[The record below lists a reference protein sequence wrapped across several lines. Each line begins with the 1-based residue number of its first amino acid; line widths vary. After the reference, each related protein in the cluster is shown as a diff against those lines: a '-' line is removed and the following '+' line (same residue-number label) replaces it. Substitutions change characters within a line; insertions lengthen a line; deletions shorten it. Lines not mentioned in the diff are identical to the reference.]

1 MALIDMFKR
10 LTGGK
15 QQKQQPPVKPKTTTS
30 GSKSGVGSGLVDDTD
45 LISTVVADTIK
56 HAAVNDGKKRND
68 VDVKFTIQG
77 QEYEVNVKNIF
88 DPDGKVSADIETEDE
103 DK

>member
-15 QQKQQPPVKPKTTTS
+15 PKQPSSPKTEKMDS
-30 GSKSGVGSGLVDDTD
+30 RGGVGSGLVDDPD
-45 LISTVVADTIK
+45 LIATAVADTVK
-56 HAAVNDGKKRND
+56 HAAVSQGKRHND

-88 DPDGKVSADIETEDE
+88 DPDGKVSADIKTEDE
-103 DK
+103 GK

>member
-1 MALIDMFKR
+1 MALGNMFKR

-15 QQKQQPPVKPKTTTS
+15 EQKQPLPAKQNKPNVDNS
-30 GSKSGVGSGLVDDTD
+30 MGLGLVDDPE

-56 HAAVNDGKKRND
+56 HTAVNSGKKNND
-68 VDVKFTIQG
+68 IDVKFTIQG

-88 DPDGKVSADIETEDE
+88 DPDGKVSADIKTEE